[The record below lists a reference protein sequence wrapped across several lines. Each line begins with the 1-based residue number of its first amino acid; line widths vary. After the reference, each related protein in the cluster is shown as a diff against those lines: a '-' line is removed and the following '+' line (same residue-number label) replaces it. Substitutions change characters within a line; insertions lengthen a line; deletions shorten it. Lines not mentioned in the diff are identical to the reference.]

1 MSLVRRHDLYVGKA
15 FVATLVAALVI
26 LSTMVIVYDVAER
39 LDKLSKAAANIRLA
53 KESGRVAKDSASA
66 QGLLVEYYATLLPFL
81 WMKLLPTASLLAA
94 GLTITWFA
102 RQNELVPLVTSGIP
116 SRRVLVPIFVVAG
129 VVVLAMSVAR
139 ETIVPSLSRRH
150 DDLHRLFSDPDRNP
164 DQIHD
169 IAHFD
174 DADGG
179 RLSMATFVL
188 STKRIESAYLLFRR
202 DPSAGGST
210 VVRRYPVLDWDPQA
224 KRWTAPRGGERRV
237 LEPVETGA
245 DVSPISPAEPVPLR
259 ADPRLLELRIRQG
272 LSMGLASREIRELA
286 AAAPADAERFE
297 LLLNQQWAQP
307 FGTIVMLLLG
317 LPFAFRLGR
326 RRPVFRAF
334 GATLGLVALYF
345 FSDSVTTDMGAR
357 GALSPLVA
365 AWGAH
370 VVFGA
375 LGIALVSGIET

>member
-1 MSLVRRHDLYVGKA
+1 MTLLRRHDLYVGKA
-15 FVATLVAALVI
+15 FLATLLAAVAI

-39 LDKLSKAAANIRLA
+39 VDKLSKASTLLA
-53 KESGRVAKDSASA
+53 KEHRNA
-66 QGLLVEYYATLLPFL
+66 QALLIEYYATLLPFL
-81 WMKLLPTASLLAA
+81 WMKLLPTACLLAA

-116 SRRVLVPIFVVAG
+116 SRRVLGPIFVVAG
-129 VVVLAMSVAR
+129 VVVLALSVAR
-139 ETIVPSLSRRH
+139 ETIVPALSRRH

-169 IAHFD
+169 VGHFD
-174 DADGG
+174 DVGGG

-188 STKRIESAYLLFRR
+188 STKRIEGAYLVFRR
-202 DPSAGGST
+202 DPAAGGRA
-210 VVRRYPVLDWDPQA
+210 VVRRYPVLDWDAGA

-245 DVSPISPAEPVPLR
+245 DVSPIAPSEPVPLL

-272 LSMGLASREIRELA
+272 MSMGLSSREILELS
-286 AAAPADAERFE
+286 AAAPADAARFE
-297 LLLNQQWAQP
+297 LLLHQQWAQP
-307 FGTIVMLLLG
+307 FGTLVMLCLG

-334 GATLGLVALYF
+334 GLTLGLVAAYF
-345 FSDSVTTDMGAR
+345 FCDSVTIDMGAR

-375 LGIALVSGIET
+375 LGIALFAGIET

>member
-15 FVATLVAALVI
+15 FVSTLVAAVAI
-26 LSTMVIVYDVAER
+26 LSTMVVVYDVAER
-39 LDKLSKAAANIRLA
+39 LDKLSKAAAHIA
-53 KESGRVAKDSASA
+53 EEGRSP
-66 QGLLVEYYATLLPFL
+66 QPLLVEYYATLLPFL
-81 WMKLLPTASLLAA
+81 WMKLLPTACLLAA

-116 SRRVLVPIFVVAG
+116 SRRVLAPIYVVAG
-129 VVVLAMSVAR
+129 VVVLALSVAR
-139 ETIVPSLSRRH
+139 ETIVPALSRRH

-164 DQIHD
+164 DQIKD
-169 IAHFD
+169 VGHFE
-174 DADGG
+174 DAGGG

-188 STKRIESAYLLFRR
+188 STKRIESAYLMFRR
-202 DPSAGGST
+202 DPAAGGRT
-210 VVRRYPVLDWDPQA
+210 VLRRYPVLDWDA
-224 KRWTAPRGGERRV
+224 EGKRWTAPRGGERRV

-245 DVSPISPAEPVPLR
+245 DVSPIPPSEPVPLR

-272 LSMGLASREIRELA
+272 VAMGLSSREIRELS
-286 AAAPADAERFE
+286 AAAPDDAERFE
-297 LLLNQQWAQP
+297 LLRHQQWAQP
-307 FGTIVMLLLG
+307 FGTLVMLLLG

-334 GATLGLVALYF
+334 GVTLGLVALYVF
-345 FSDSVTTDMGAR
+345 ADSVTTDMGAR

-375 LGIALVSGIET
+375 LGIALTAGIES